1 MTDVKNII
9 RIEIFKSSEKT
20 SGHMSAFEVL
30 ATDASAV
37 TLTMSGDKSHRKACC
52 NFFYFNKAVDLN
64 TD

>member
-37 TLTMSGDKSHRKACC
+37 TLTMSGDKTTEKHAV
-52 NFFYFNKAVDLN
+52 FFLF
-64 TD
+64 